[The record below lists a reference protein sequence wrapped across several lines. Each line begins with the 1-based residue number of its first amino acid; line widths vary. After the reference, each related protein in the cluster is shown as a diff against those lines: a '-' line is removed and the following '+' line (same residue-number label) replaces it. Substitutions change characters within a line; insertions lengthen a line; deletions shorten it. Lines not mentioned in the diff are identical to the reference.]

1 MKKYR
6 PVFLVACTV
15 VALSLIG
22 YMLLRDAHFP
32 ILQPSGDIASQEAN
46 LLILAFGLMMLVVVP
61 VFVMLGVFAWKYR
74 AGNTKKQ
81 KYTPEWHE
89 NNRLEL
95 LWWGIP
101 IILIIILGIVSV
113 ISTHKLDPYRPIDS
127 DKKALEVQVVAL
139 QWKWLFIYPDL
150 GVATVNTLPVPVDT
164 PIHFSLSA
172 DAPMSAFWVPDLGSQ
187 IYTMNGMSSELNLIA
202 DRTGE
207 FPGYNTNINGSGYS
221 DMKFTVYSKTQHDFD
236 NWVKSAYA
244 SPHMMDE
251 TELAR
256 ITKPGTMQPTE
267 YMLMDTK
274 LYDKVVMKYMKGMMP
289 SMDGESG
296 NDSHGSHE
304 HDGYNMPTMEGM

>member
-6 PVFLVACTV
+6 VVFLVACTI
-15 VALSLIG
+15 VALLLVG

-32 ILQPSGDIASQEAN
+32 ILQPSGEVATHEAN
-46 LLILAFGLMMLVVVP
+46 LLIFAFGLMMLVVIP
-61 VFVMLGVFAWKYR
+61 VFIMLVVFGWKYR
-74 AGNTKKQ
+74 ANNTVTQ

-89 NNRLEL
+89 NNKLEL

-101 IILIIILGIVSV
+101 IVIIVILGIVSV
-113 ISTHKLDPYRPIDS
+113 ISTHRLDPYRPLDH

-139 QWKWLFIYPDL
+139 QWKWLFIYPEL

-172 DAPMSAFWVPDLGSQ
+172 DAPMSAFWIPDLGSQ

-202 DRTGE
+202 DRVGE

-236 NWVKSAYA
+236 AWAKAAYH
-244 SPHMMDE
+244 SPNMMDMD
-251 TELAR
+251 ELAV
-256 ITKPGTMQPTE
+256 ISKPSTMAAKE
-267 YMLMDTK
+267 YMLMDSE

-289 SMDGESG
+289 SSG
-296 NDSHGSHE
+296 E
-304 HDGYNMPTMEGM
+304 HDGHDMSTMEGM